1 MEQLNFQLDL
11 TIAEQK
17 KMQMR
22 YHFKEEDLDD
32 LCSFWRALKP
42 IIHAKAY
49 YKVFLE
55 KESLPDELSFIQEL
69 PAVIAVVT
77 LGKGPDELQEVYLK
91 DEQVL
96 SAYMIECLSM
106 AVLEKAYEQFSAE
119 LHKKIG
125 LSIYSYEFLGER
137 YSLEKIKDIFGCLDQ
152 NEVTYNEALMLIPQ
166 KSVVF
171 IGALCKESSRNV
183 HLCEK
188 CEQTDC
194 PNREIPVVL
203 PYGKSLILQKMR
215 ANNISEDT
223 KWKRD

>member
-11 TIAEQK
+11 TLAEQK

-32 LCSFWRALKP
+32 LCSFWRVLKP

-55 KESLPDELSFIQEL
+55 NESMPDELSFIQES

-106 AVLEKAYEQFSAE
+106 AVLEKVYEQFSAE
-119 LHKKIG
+119 LYQKIG
-125 LSIYSYEFLGER
+125 LWINSYEFLGEK
-137 YSLEKIKDIFGCLDQ
+137 YPLEKIKNIFGYLDQ
-152 NEVTYNEALMLIPQ
+152 SEVNYNEALMLIPQ

-171 IGALCKESSRNV
+171 IGALCKESSGNF

-188 CEQTDC
+188 CQRTDC
-194 PNREIPVVL
+194 SNREIPVVL

-215 ANNISEDT
+215 ANRSNESG
-223 KWKRD
+223 KH